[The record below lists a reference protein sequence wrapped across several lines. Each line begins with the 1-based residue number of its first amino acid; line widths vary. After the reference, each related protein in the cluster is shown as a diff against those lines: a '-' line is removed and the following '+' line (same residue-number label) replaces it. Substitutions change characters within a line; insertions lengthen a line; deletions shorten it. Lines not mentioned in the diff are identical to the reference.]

1 MIYQPKRLKKRSL
14 NIMALALVKM
24 GIYNTYTDMQMIAE
38 GGSILDTIERNTPI
52 TELVA
57 QVLATRDS
65 YKDFVEAYNEA
76 ASRSTQAIASKKAKK
91 LKLADNF
98 VKLAIGVNYF
108 ANGNEEILA
117 ETGMPR
123 DKSRGGKVKVVLQKP
138 EGLTAVNCGN
148 SGCVK
153 VAVKVAIGANSFVYQ
168 WTMEPVT
175 DNSVWESDGSG
186 LKSFI
191 WEGLNPGTI
200 VWFRVIAIGSGNKR
214 LTSDAVSCMV
224 I

>member
-1 MIYQPKRLKKRSL
+1 
-14 NIMALALVKM
+14 MAYALVKI
-24 GIYNTYTDMQMIAE
+24 GIYNNFSDTKMLAD
-38 GGSILDTIERNTPI
+38 GGSILDTMERNAPI
-52 TELVA
+52 PELVA
-57 QVLATRDS
+57 QVVTTRDS
-65 YKDFVEAYNEA
+65 YKDYVEAYNEA
-76 ASRSTQAIASKKAKK
+76 AGKSTVAVARKKEKK
-91 LKLADNF
+91 LKLAENF
-98 VKLAIGVNYF
+98 VRLAVGVNYF

-117 ETGMPR
+117 ETGMPQ
-123 DKSRGGKVKVVLQKP
+123 DKSRGAKVKVVLQKP

-168 WTMEPVT
+168 WTIEPVT

-191 WEGLNPGTI
+191 WEGLKPGTI